1 MLLIL
6 SNYQTK
12 FQSMYVYHYGERE
25 LYKTMKKQFL
35 EYHKNNANAETFVTL
50 ARRNDLLFC
59 TLVVTIE
66 LITEMQANPRFL
78 ICYKSLMND
87 IGNGGTR
94 VHSMYDISEKANF
107 LRPMKHRFNFFS
119 SQKGEGGSDG
129 RQRRSGSRNCS
140 DLSGSS
146 CAKQRSEEQQLREQQ
161 TTKCSQSRTPY
172 G

>member
-1 MLLIL
+1 
-6 SNYQTK
+6 
-12 FQSMYVYHYGERE
+12 
-25 LYKTMKKQFL
+25 
-35 EYHKNNANAETFVTL
+35 
-50 ARRNDLLFC
+50 
-59 TLVVTIE
+59 
-66 LITEMQANPRFL
+66 MQANPRFL

-94 VHSMYDISEKANF
+94 VHSMYHISEKANF

-146 CAKQRSEEQQLREQQ
+146 CAKQRTETRVANHEV
-161 TTKCSQSRTPY
+161 QSVTYAVRLTRSYNYAVISFFLSFTDSLFRLLCQKVGSVYAFFSITHPVSRKVVNRI
-172 G
+172 